1 MKRILPA
8 FTCCFFV
15 AMIACST
22 KDKPAPDPDP
32 PALVGLKSI
41 RLNGVDMADRTYGAA
56 RKSVVEVQFTT
67 AVLPASVT
75 GAVQLTGSGGQSVA
89 VNTSLQAGDAT
100 LLITPAGDLMPLS
113 SYKLVISNALKSAA
127 GGNFTGT
134 VNKQFLTGIDSTDK
148 FPVISDDSLLTLV
161 QKKTFNYFW
170 NSAASLN
177 GMARER
183 NSSGNTVT
191 SGGSGF
197 GFMATVVA
205 AERGFITRDQAL
217 ASLTSA
223 ADFLLNKA
231 GTVKGA
237 FPHWLDGTT
246 GAIIPFSQKDDGADI
261 VETSY
266 VVMGLITAREY
277 FKGVTAAEQHFRQ
290 KVNAIVDRV
299 EWDFFRRDDGNV
311 LYWHYS
317 NNYGWDMNLPIRGW
331 NECLIT
337 YVMAASSTTHGI
349 PPTVYTQGWV
359 GTGYTNGKQYYGYTL
374 PLGPDYGGPL
384 FFSHY
389 SFMGIDPNGLH
400 DIYANYKDQI
410 VAHSNI
416 NHAYCADNPLKYYGY
431 SGDCWGLTASDI
443 PGGYS
448 ANSPVNDLGVIAPTA
463 ALSSFPF
470 TPEKSMAALKFFYY
484 KLGDKLFTEQGFV
497 DAFKL
502 QEAWFADSFL
512 AIDQGPVIVMIENH
526 RTGLL
531 WKLFTNAPEVKAGM
545 RTLGF
550 TAPYL

>member
-1 MKRILPA
+1 MKKCLPGLL
-8 FTCCFFV
+8 V
-15 AMIACST
+15 LLLLVACS
-22 KDKPAPDPDP
+22 KKESPSPDPEP
-32 PALVGLKSI
+32 PATISLTSI
-41 RLNGVDMADRTYGAA
+41 KLNGVAMADQTYGTA
-56 RKSVVEVQFTT
+56 RKPVIELQFSG
-67 AVLPASVT
+67 AVLPSTVA
-75 GAVQLTGSGGQSVA
+75 GAVQLSTSGGQSVA
-89 VNTSLQAGDAT
+89 VTNTLQSGGAS
-100 LLITPAGDLMPLS
+100 LLISPNAELNPLTN
-113 SYKLVISNALKSAA
+113 YKLVVSNALKSAA
-127 GGNFTGT
+127 GGNFTST
-134 VNKQFLTGIDSTDK
+134 VSKRFLTSIDSTDK
-148 FPVISDDSLLTLV
+148 FPAISEDSLLTLV

-170 NSAASLN
+170 NQAASLN

-197 GFMATVVA
+197 GFMATLVA
-205 AERGFITRDQAL
+205 AERGFITRSQAL
-217 ASLTSA
+217 TSLTSA

-237 FPHWLDGTT
+237 FSHWLDGTT

-266 VVMGLITAREY
+266 AVMGLITAREY
-277 FKGVTAAEQHFRQ
+277 FNGSSAAETSFRQ
-290 KVNAIVDRV
+290 KVNAIADRV
-299 EWDFFRRDDGNV
+299 EWDFFRRNNSNT

-317 NNYGWDMNLPIRGW
+317 NNYTWDMNMPIVGW

-337 YVMAASSTTHGI
+337 YVMAASSTTHSI
-349 PPTVYTQGWV
+349 PAEVYTQGWAGSNYV
-359 GTGYTNGKQYYGYTL
+359 NGKQFYGYTL

-389 SFMGIDPNGLH
+389 SFLGINPNGLS
-400 DIYANYKDQI
+400 DAYANYKDQ
-410 VAHSNI
+410 VTAHANI
-416 NHAYCADNPLKYYGY
+416 NHAYCAANPQKLYGY
-431 SGDCWGLTASDI
+431 SADCWGLTASDI
-443 PGGYS
+443 AGGYS
-448 ANSPVNDLGVIAPTA
+448 ASSPTNDLGVIAPTA

-502 QEAWFADSFL
+502 QDAWFADSYL
-512 AIDQGPVIVMIENH
+512 AIDQGPIIVMIENH

-531 WKLFTNAPEVKAGM
+531 WRLFTNAPEVKAGM
-545 RTLGF
+545 RKLGF